1 MIQNPQIAFFDT
13 GYAIRFI
20 RNNWTVLLWCQ
31 DLWSKKMKSEVAGLP
46 IIQFTNK
53 REAEQE
59 VRDIVVP
66 YLLENKDI
74 NPSDI
79 VGW

>member
-1 MIQNPQIAFFDT
+1 
-13 GYAIRFI
+13 
-20 RNNWTVLLWCQ
+20 
-31 DLWSKKMKSEVAGLP
+31 MKSEVAGLP

-59 VRDIVVP
+59 VRDIVIP
-66 YLLENKDI
+66 YLLKNKDI

>member
-1 MIQNPQIAFFDT
+1 MIRNPQISFFDT
-13 GYAIRFI
+13 GYSIRFV

-31 DLWSKKMKSEVAGLP
+31 DLWSKKMKSEVVGLP
-46 IIQFTNK
+46 IVQFANK
-53 REAEQE
+53 QLAEQE
-59 VRDIVVP
+59 VRDFIIP